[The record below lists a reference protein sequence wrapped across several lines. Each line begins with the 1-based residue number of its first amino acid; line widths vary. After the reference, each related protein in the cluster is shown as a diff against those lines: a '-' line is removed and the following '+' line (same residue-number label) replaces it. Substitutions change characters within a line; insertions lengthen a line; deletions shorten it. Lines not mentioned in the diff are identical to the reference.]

1 MVRIEDWRAA
11 KDFWEVASESMLRE
25 TVMSTIEPEVMD
37 GGRRME
43 GNSIWGN
50 LCQYLCSFDEGK

>member
-1 MVRIEDWRAA
+1 MLLWREA
-11 KDFWEVASESMLRE
+11 KDFWEDFSDSLLRA

-43 GNSIWGN
+43 GNSI
-50 LCQYLCSFDEGK
+50 